1 MTDEPANWFYGLMA
15 ERCAEF
21 NTDAPESLFSSAG
34 WPTCKAGERFRGDYT
49 DEPATPDSKE
59 LIFTALK

>member
-1 MTDEPANWFYGLMA
+1 LIDSQEYTQHRTLYLPNEMLLM
-15 ERCAEF
+15 
-21 NTDAPESLFSSAG
+21 LQVAG
-34 WPTCKAGERFRGDYT
+34 FRQITVRGDYT